1 MLGLRLLKG
10 AALGRLEVLALRI
23 LDTFLHPTTLGC
35 VFTGQASLS
44 APRPAHDAALNRPE
58 AQRAGRSFG
67 HLVGAGE

>member
-44 APRPAHDAALNRPE
+44 APTRPR
-58 AQRAGRSFG
+58 RSIKSP
-67 HLVGAGE
+67 